1 MYNIPLVTFVYM
13 SEWIKNLKLELVIN
27 QRPHGAFIV
36 HLVNLPCVQL
46 EKSLTHCIEILKQN
60 TKYTLKKT
68 YSKQKREKRLHLC
81 LKKMLLMANYIV

>member
-1 MYNIPLVTFVYM
+1 MIPVLVKSVWLRNICF
-13 SEWIKNLKLELVIN
+13 SKLATTLFK
-27 QRPHGAFIV
+27 FIDRF
-36 HLVNLPCVQL
+36 P
-46 EKSLTHCIEILKQN
+46 THCIEILKQN